1 MQDAAPAVVSNIKL
15 ENSVF
20 GNRIDVLDNLE
31 KNKDISIAT
40 AIVLGARFPYFSPAG
55 RLGNDYFVDGGYFD
69 NSGAGVVHEMILD
82 LQELIHDTLS
92 INPSHPFKKIKFH
105 IVHITNKTESIIE
118 RNKVHPLINDLAAP
132 IKTILGSY
140 TSQTD
145 FNNVRL
151 QRYLLEIYNNEDT
164 YHDINLYQQGEEDVY
179 PMNWSI
185 SNQSLKNINKRLQS
199 HTDMK
204 KLIQFIQA
212 PN

>member
-1 MQDAAPAVVSNIKL
+1 
-15 ENSVF
+15 
-20 GNRIDVLDNLE
+20 
-31 KNKDISIAT
+31 
-40 AIVLGARFPYFSPAG
+40 
-55 RLGNDYFVDGGYFD
+55 
-69 NSGAGVVHEMILD
+69 MILD
-82 LQELIHDTLS
+82 LQELIRDTLS
-92 INPSHPFKKIKFH
+92 INPNHPFKKIKFH
-105 IVHITNKTESIIE
+105 IVHITNKTESITE
-118 RNKVHPLINDLAAP
+118 RSKVHPLINDLAAP

-185 SNQSLKNINKRLQS
+185 SKQSLENINKRLQS